1 MKCSGLALL
10 AAFALIGCG
19 ADDRLMPLRVGNEWS
34 YDVKTGLPES
44 VASVKITREVPV
56 AGITGYELNGPM
68 GLSRVAWKGEMLVA
82 TVLGNARFHPP
93 LPLLNSIEE
102 KQTTKWSGR
111 MYSLGRTYEA
121 QATLSQ
127 ESTPLTREGRKY
139 RAIKTVMLIRLPSR
153 ELEIQTWYA
162 PGVGILNQVQRTRE
176 GGEGVGRFDIE
187 LDYLSG
193 P

>member
-1 MKCSGLALL
+1 MSLRVLPVL
-10 AAFALIGCG
+10 AALFIAGCG
-19 ADDRLMPLRVGNEWS
+19 ADDRLMPLQVGNEWS

-44 VASVKITREVPV
+44 VASLKVTREVPV
-56 AGITGYELNGPM
+56 ADQTGYEISGPM
-68 GLSRVAWKGEMLVA
+68 GISRLTWKGEMLVA
-82 TVLGNARFHPP
+82 SVLGNTRFHPP

-111 MYSLGRTYEA
+111 MYSQGRTFEA
-121 QATLSQ
+121 EATLSQ
-127 ESTPLTREGRKY
+127 EPTPLSREGRKY

>member
-1 MKCSGLALL
+1 VNRRWALIGLVLL
-10 AAFALIGCG
+10 AGCG

-44 VASVKITREVPV
+44 VASLKVTREVPV
-56 AGITGYELNGPM
+56 AGIVGCELDGPM
-68 GLSRVAWKGEMLVA
+68 GISRMAWKGETLIA
-82 TVLGNARFHPP
+82 SVLGNSRFSPP
-93 LPLLNSIEE
+93 IPLLNSIEE
-102 KQTTKWSGR
+102 RHTEKWSGR
-111 MYSLGRTYEA
+111 MYSHGKTYDA

-127 ESTPLTREGRKY
+127 EPTPLTREGRKY
-139 RAIKTVMLIRLPSR
+139 QATKTVLLLRLPDR

-162 PGVGILNQVQRTRE
+162 PGYGILNQVQRTRTGSE
-176 GGEGVGRFDIE
+176 SVGRFDVE